1 MKDWSY
7 DTAKDHGV
15 APVERFRSTKREAGL
30 ISTLTHMATMS
41 AMVGFFRTFH
51 RMRVVDRGRFP
62 LKPPFVVCANH
73 SSHFDAIIL
82 AAAMPPQAR
91 AVAYAVAAGDV
102 FFTTATSSVLSSLLV
117 NALPLWRK
125 KVTTHALEELRER
138 LQEGHTGL
146 ILFPEGARSRDGGP
160 LKFKPGIGMIIAG
173 TSVPVV
179 PCHIEGA
186 FESMPPGAKIPR
198 PYKITVRVGEPLTF
212 ETAERSRAG
221 WESVS
226 MGIRASI
233 AAMSPKPW
241 PAAAVEDQKVNG
253 G

>member
-30 ISTLTHMATMS
+30 ISTLAHMATMS
-41 AMVGFFRTFH
+41 AVVAFFRTFH
-51 RMRVVDRGRFP
+51 RMRVVNRNRFP

-102 FFTTATSSVLSSLLV
+102 FFTSATTSVLSSLLV

-138 LQEGHTGL
+138 LLEGHAGL

-186 FESMPPGAKIPR
+186 FESMPPGARIPR
-198 PYKITVRVGEPLTF
+198 PYKITVRVGEPLRF
-212 ETAERSRAG
+212 ENVERNRQG
-221 WESVS
+221 WDSVS
-226 MGIRASI
+226 MAIRASI
-233 AAMSPKPW
+233 GAMSPKPW
-241 PAAAVEDQKVNG
+241 PEPTVSTES
-253 G
+253 

>member
-1 MKDWSY
+1 MKEWSY

-15 APVERFRSTKREAGL
+15 APVDRFRSTKREAGL
-30 ISTLTHMATMS
+30 VSTAAHMATMS
-41 AMVGFFRTFH
+41 AVVAFFRTYH
-51 RMRVVDRGRFP
+51 RLRVVNRERFP

-82 AAAMPPQAR
+82 AAAMPPAAR
-91 AVAYAVAAGDV
+91 RVAYAVAAGDV
-102 FFTTATSSVLSSLLV
+102 FFTTATTSVLSSLLV

-125 KVTTHALEELRER
+125 KVTTHALEELRGR
-138 LQEGHTGL
+138 LLEGHTGL

-160 LKFKPGIGMIIAG
+160 LKFKPGIGMIVAG

-186 FESMPPGAKIPR
+186 FEAMPPGARVPR
-198 PYKITVRVGEPLTF
+198 PAKITVRVGEPLRF
-212 ETAERSRAG
+212 EGASQDRAG

-226 MGIRASI
+226 SAIRASI
-233 AAMSPKPW
+233 GGMSPVKW
-241 PAAAVEDQKVNG
+241 PEEEKRGRG
-253 G
+253 GES